1 MGDVLNDVIVDE
13 MVLDMDKVDFFSLED
28 TNISVKEPT
37 NKTSQSKE
45 STKAVSKKE
54 VAEVEEV
61 EDSEDSE
68 EDGDNADDFDF
79 DDINENEDEEGEVED
94 SEDSDEDSEGNEED
108 GEVEDT
114 DSDEEEVDYE
124 GYEVTL
130 PSGETVKLADA
141 VKGYKEAQK
150 LEQERKEFETIRD
163 KFTNESKN
171 TTRYLE
177 LAKLE
182 AQRVI
187 EDYEDFDWIELAKND
202 HSAYVDNKIFLEKYQ
217 QRYNEISEAMDE
229 IRAKEEE
236 EKKSALQEQARNC
249 LAVLEKDLPGWGE
262 PLYRQLMEYAVENG
276 ASSDDI
282 VNCTDPMVFKVL
294 HKALQFDKGK
304 ATVKAKVKK
313 AVTSPTKVVK
323 ATAKTE
329 KTPDSKKTVVVKKVK
344 SGQLDSRDVSA
355 MFDMLED

>member
-1 MGDVLNDVIVDE
+1 MSEVLNDVIVDD

-28 TNISVKEPT
+28 SNISVKE
-37 NKTSQSKE
+37 
-45 STKAVSKKE
+45 TKVAQTVAAKAEPKKE
-54 VAEVEEV
+54 EVVEEDV
-61 EDSEDSE
+61 SED
-68 EDGDNADDFDF
+68 EDGDNADDFSF
-79 DDINENEDEEGEVED
+79 DDIDENGDG
-94 SEDSDEDSEGNEED
+94 EDSDESDDEGSDEDGEDTD
-108 GEVEDT
+108 GEVEGT

-163 KFTNESKN
+163 KFTDESKN

-217 QRYNEISEAMDE
+217 QRFNEISEAMDE
-229 IRAKEEE
+229 IRTKEEE
-236 EKKSALQEQARNC
+236 DKKSTLQEQARNC

-313 AVTSPTKVVK
+313 AVTSPVKVVK
-323 ATAKTE
+323 ATAKVD
-329 KTPDSKKTVVVKKVK
+329 KAPDSKKTVVVKKVK

>member
-1 MGDVLNDVIVDE
+1 MGEVTNDNVIVDD
-13 MVLDMDKVDFFSLED
+13 MVLDMDTVDFFSLED
-28 TNISVKEPT
+28 TNISVKETST
-37 NKTSQSKE
+37 NKVAQTVAAKSE
-45 STKAVSKKE
+45 SKK
-54 VAEVEEV
+54 AAVEEV
-61 EDSEDSE
+61 VEDDEVSED
-68 EDGDNADDFDF
+68 EDGENADDFDF
-79 DDINENEDEEGEVED
+79 DDINENEEEEVED
-94 SEDSDEDSEGNEED
+94 SEED
-108 GEVEDT
+108 GEVEDSDEEGSEEVEDS

-130 PSGETVKLADA
+130 PSGETVKLSEA
-141 VKGYKEAQK
+141 VKGYKDSQK
-150 LEQERKEFETIRD
+150 LDSERKEFETIRD
-163 KFTNESKN
+163 KFAEESKN

-217 QRYNEISEAMDE
+217 QRYNEIVEAMDE
-229 IRAKEEE
+229 IRVKEDE
-236 EKKSALQEQARNC
+236 EKKSKLQEQARGC
-249 LAVLEKDLPGWGE
+249 IAVLEKDLPGWGE

-294 HKALQFDKGK
+294 HKAMQFDKGK

-323 ATAKTE
+323 ATAKVD
-329 KTPDSKKTVVVKKVK
+329 KVPDSKKTVVVKKVK

-355 MFDMLED
+355 MFDLLED

>member
-1 MGDVLNDVIVDE
+1 MGDVIDNVIVDE

-28 TNISVKEPT
+28 TNISVKET
-37 NKTSQSKE
+37 
-45 STKAVSKKE
+45 TKVGQTVAAKAEAKKE
-54 VAEVEEV
+54 VAKVEEEV
-61 EDSEDSE
+61 DADDVD
-68 EDGDNADDFDF
+68 EDGDNADDFSF
-79 DDINENEDEEGEVED
+79 DDINEDAEESDEDSDDAEDEDSEEGEDGDGEVED
-94 SEDSDEDSEGNEED
+94 S
-108 GEVEDT
+108 

-217 QRYNEISEAMDE
+217 QRYNEIVEAMDE
-229 IRAKEEE
+229 IRVKEEE
-236 EKKSALQEQARNC
+236 EKKSTLQEQARNC

-323 ATAKTE
+323 ATAKVE
-329 KTPDSKKTVVVKKVK
+329 KAPDSKKTVVVKKVK